1 MGNLLKTC
9 LDKGIKL
16 TKQRKEIVRVIE
28 ESADHPD
35 VDMIYQRVITTDK
48 NISIATVYRTIAI
61 LEQANIIERLDVANG
76 RARYE
81 VVKDHHDHLIDIDSE
96 DIYEFYSEDLEK
108 LKIKIAKD
116 LGFDLVHHRLELYG
130 QKRKSAKK

>member
-96 DIYEFYSEDLEK
+96 DIYEFYNEDLEK

-130 QKRKSAKK
+130 RKRK